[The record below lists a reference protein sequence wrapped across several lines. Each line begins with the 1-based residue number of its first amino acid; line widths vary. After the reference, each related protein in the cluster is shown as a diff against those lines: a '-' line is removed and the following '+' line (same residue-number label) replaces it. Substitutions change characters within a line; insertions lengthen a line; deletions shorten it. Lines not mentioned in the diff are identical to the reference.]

1 MITLYGFGL
10 GFGLPESSPYV
21 TKTEV
26 QLKMAG
32 LPFVKRMGSRE
43 ESPKGQLPYISDNSE
58 LISDSTFIRAHIE
71 ETHGIDLDEGLD
83 VRGRAEA
90 WAIERMLENHF
101 GWISGYYRWLIP
113 DNFDKGPAH
122 FFDEAPEHIRE
133 KIRIDALQKVSDRIF
148 AVGITRHKPEEIAWL
163 GERSLEALSA
173 ILGDQSYL
181 MGGKPSGVDATAFAF
196 LAGVLAPFFIS
207 PIREKAESL
216 PNLVDYTSRMMKRYY
231 PEFDWQGGRKP
242 AAVREFEWG

>member
-26 QLKMAG
+26 QLQMAG
-32 LPFVKRMGSRE
+32 LAYTKEMGARE
-43 ESPKGQLPYISDNSE
+43 TSPKGQLPYIADNGA

-71 ETHGIDLDEGLD
+71 KTYGVDLDEGLD
-83 VRGRAEA
+83 ARGRAEA

-113 DNFDKGPAH
+113 ENFERGPAH
-122 FFDEAPEHIRE
+122 FFDAAPEHIRDN
-133 KIRIDALQKVSDRIF
+133 IRIDALQKVSDRIF
-148 AVGITRHKPEEIAWL
+148 TVGITRHKPEEIAML
-163 GERSLEALSA
+163 GERSLDALSV
-173 ILGDQSYL
+173 ILGDQPYL
-181 MGGKPSGVDATAFAF
+181 MGGKPCGVDATAFAM
-196 LAGVLAPFFIS
+196 LAGVLAPFFDS

-216 PNLVDYTSRMMKRYY
+216 PNLVDYTARMMRRYF
-231 PEFDWQGGRKP
+231 PEFDWRGAHK
-242 AAVREFEWG
+242 AEKREFAWG